1 MKKRIITAIC
11 ICMALVITAGCGGNG
26 KPSSASSKKSN
37 TSGSS
42 SSSSISSE
50 SADSSGTADSSSV
63 ASDTSSGATTKT
75 VVSTVPK
82 RERTVSEKEK
92 AEINPDF
99 LLDNDKTVKNEKKL
113 GRYEYVWGDEFNG
126 TSLDESKWQYNITTE
141 PQDVYRT
148 VDNVTF
154 TGKTIELWS
163 KRYYDPH
170 NNMYKWSDAPQINS
184 RYTMNF
190 SQGYLE
196 MRAKPTYLRGYWPSF
211 WLVSAKD
218 QLLPATYWHD
228 KFGWGIEV
236 DIFEIFGS
244 SDTATPNLH
253 IWWQDGTN
261 RHTQHKYKA
270 PYKFIDSETL
280 NEEYHVYGWEWD
292 ETEMSMYIDGE
303 KYNTFYYRDTAVPS
317 GETEGFA
324 APMYVILGSGVI
336 SPLNTS
342 NDGMGLPRIDENDVA
357 SVLPACY
364 AIDWIRLY
372 QEPGKGLFKSK

>member
-11 ICMALVITAGCGGNG
+11 ICMALIITAGCGGTD

-42 SSSSISSE
+42 SNSSISSE

-63 ASDTSSGATTKT
+63 ASDTSSGGKTKT

-113 GRYEYVWGDEFNG
+113 GKYEYVWGDEFNG
-126 TSLDESKWQYNITTE
+126 SSLDESKWSYSYSSPADLLRTT
-141 PQDVYRT
+141 
-148 VDNVTF
+148 DNVVF
-154 TGKTIELWS
+154 TGNTIELWS
-163 KRYYDPH
+163 KRLYNPH
-170 NNMYKWSDAPQINS
+170 NNLTKWSAAPGLETIN
-184 RYTMNF
+184 TMCF
-190 SQGYLE
+190 SKGYLE
-196 MRAKPTYLRGYWPSF
+196 MRAKPTYLKGFWPSF
-211 WLVSAKD
+211 WLVSTSK
-218 QLLPATYWHD
+218 QLLSADEWFNKY
-228 KFGWGIEV
+228 KFGIEV

-261 RHTQHKYKA
+261 KHTQHKYKA
-270 PYKFIDSETL
+270 PYKFSDSETL
-280 NEEYHVYGWEWD
+280 NEEYHVYGWEWSD
-292 ETEMSMYIDGE
+292 TEMSMYIDGE
-303 KYNTFYYRDTAVPS
+303 KYNTFYYRDAATNN
-317 GETEGFA
+317 
-324 APMYVILGSGVI
+324 APMEAFWAPMHIKIGNGPI
-336 SPLNTS
+336 TPLNTS

-357 SVLPACY
+357 SVLPACF

-372 QEPGKGLFKSK
+372 QEPGKGLFKAK